1 MLPPVGSDWITDTRR
16 ASAAKAAKR
25 ARFEAV
31 RRQIP
36 DLIADLRGEIVEHP
50 LIRDFLIVPNKDCM
64 FGSDTPAFF
73 YYETEYPEAAQQT
86 RLLAAHGYVEDIQT
100 GHFAKYRITE
110 SFVEHL
116 RA

>member
-1 MLPPVGSDWITDTRR
+1 MQLRSFRLPTSALPSR
-16 ASAAKAAKR
+16 AAER

-36 DLIADLRGEIVEHP
+36 ELIADLRGEVVKHP
-50 LIRDFLIVPNKDCM
+50 LIRDFLIVPSKHCM
-64 FGSDTPAFF
+64 FGSDTPASF
-73 YYETEYPEAAQQT
+73 YCETEYPDAAEQA
-86 RLLAAHGYVEDIQT
+86 RLLTAKGYVEDIRT
-100 GHFAKYRITE
+100 GQFAKYRMTE